1 MTNNSNRWKFLF
13 TACLVNFCTG
23 SIYAWSVF
31 AGPKAE
37 QMSQLNNVLYTAG
50 DLAIVFGLANAVGPL
65 PMIFGGFI
73 NDRFGPGWLMTI
85 GGLLIGSG
93 LFLAGSASDLGS
105 LILSYS
111 LLFGLGLGL
120 TYGATINT
128 CVKLF
133 PDRRGFAGGMATA
146 FTDCVQLFF
155 RRLPTC

>member
-65 PMIFGGFI
+65 P
-73 NDRFGPGWLMTI
+73 DKDVP
-85 GGLLIGSG
+85 
-93 LFLAGSASDLGS
+93 
-105 LILSYS
+105 
-111 LLFGLGLGL
+111 
-120 TYGATINT
+120 
-128 CVKLF
+128 V
-133 PDRRGFAGGMATA
+133 PRGNPRKVLDT
-146 FTDCVQLFF
+146 
-155 RRLPTC
+155 P

>member
-65 PMIFGGFI
+65 PMIFW
-73 NDRFGPGWLMTI
+73 RLYQTTAFGPGWLMTI

-93 LFLAGSASDLGS
+93 LFLAGALRTW
-105 LILSYS
+105 
-111 LLFGLGLGL
+111 GL
-120 TYGATINT
+120 
-128 CVKLF
+128 
-133 PDRRGFAGGMATA
+133 
-146 FTDCVQLFF
+146 
-155 RRLPTC
+155 